1 MTGVQKNVILCDICG
16 YLSGF
21 SAIIA
26 YFEGEVS
33 TFIA

>member
-16 YLSGF
+16 HLSGF
-21 SAIIA
+21 SAKIA
-26 YFEGEVS
+26 CFKGEVS

>member
-1 MTGVQKNVILCDICG
+1 MTGVRKNAILCDICG

-21 SAIIA
+21 STKIA
-26 YFEGEVS
+26 CFEGEVS